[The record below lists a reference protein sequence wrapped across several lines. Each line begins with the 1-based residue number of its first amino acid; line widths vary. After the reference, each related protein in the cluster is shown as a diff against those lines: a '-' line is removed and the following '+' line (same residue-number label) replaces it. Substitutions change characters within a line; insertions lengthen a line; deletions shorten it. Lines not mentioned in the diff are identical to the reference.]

1 MPGLAGVVSAIGQI
15 GAVAAAQS
23 AAVRKLGEDLKA
35 TSAIA
40 EAAATKVSEVM
51 LDARAKI
58 ATTSAAIDD
67 LEAKAGAMV
76 GATTGRTSGQSGVE
90 LAGGSGVS
98 GFTPGSI
105 SHLGPH
111 LPGSDPNM
119 PGYLGPAQSPA
130 SQFAAAL
137 DEARRR

>member
-67 LEAKAGAMV
+67 LEAKAGAIV
-76 GATTGRTSGQSGVE
+76 GSTSTGGSTGPMSTSGVE
-90 LAGGSGVS
+90 MATGRPTTGT
-98 GFTPGSI
+98 TPGDI
-105 SHLGPH
+105 SHLGGLTVPETDDERKRR
-111 LPGSDPNM
+111 LGQGGA
-119 PGYLGPAQSPA
+119 PGYGGGGRP
-130 SQFAAAL
+130 
-137 DEARRR
+137 